1 MAKQVNSNQKAKLG
15 YEVEVHN
22 LDKHAAA
29 NDKYVAVYHAEDDGT
44 VVPLLFTA
52 DAIAEAKKR
61 ANKNTEDIP
70 IYRRGFLKTLL
81 FMK

>member
-1 MAKQVNSNQKAKLG
+1 MAKQVNEDQKAKLG

-29 NDKYVAVYHAEDDGT
+29 DDTYIAVYHAEADGT
-44 VVPLLFTA
+44 VVPCLFTKE
-52 DAIAEAKKR
+52 AIEEAKKR
-61 ANKNTEDIP
+61 ANKNVEDIP
-70 IYRRGFLKTLL
+70 IYRRGLLKTLF